1 MDGWQRGES
10 IVPQVKISESRKVGE
25 EVQRKLIDL
34 IVLWKFEIS
43 EILMVIWGRFKFI
56 IIMLMLT
63 CRQSI

>member
-1 MDGWQRGES
+1 MDRWQRGES

-43 EILMVIWGRFKFI
+43 EILMATWRFMFI
-56 IIMLMLT
+56 TIMLMLT
-63 CRQSI
+63 CR

>member
-1 MDGWQRGES
+1 MDRWDRGEP
-10 IVPQVKISESRKVGE
+10 IVPQVKISESRKVEE
-25 EVQRKLIDL
+25 EVHRKLNDL

-43 EILMVIWGRFKFI
+43 AILMVIWGRFKFI

>member
-1 MDGWQRGES
+1 MDGWQRGEP

-25 EVQRKLIDL
+25 EVQRKLNDL

-43 EILMVIWGRFKFI
+43 EILMVIWGRFKFT